1 MSFDSEIKRLKE
13 NLRKLNSEISAA
25 NRKSRKSSKCP
36 NIKVL
41 NDKFKRLSDEL
52 LNINK
57 RAYRC
62 QKETMKLK

>member
-25 NRKSRKSSKCP
+25 NRKSGKCP

-57 RAYRC
+57 KGYRC
-62 QKETMKLK
+62 QKSAMKLR

>member
-1 MSFDSEIKRLKE
+1 MSYDSEIKRLKE

-25 NRKSRKSSKCP
+25 NRKSGKCH

-41 NDKFKRLSDEL
+41 NDEFKRLSDVL
-52 LNINK
+52 LNMNK
-57 RAYRC
+57 KVYRC